1 MDPIQAIVLGIVQG
15 LTEFIPVSSSAHL
28 IIVPWL
34 LGWPDPG
41 LAFDAALHL
50 GTLAAVLVY
59 FARDWLAIG
68 KGFVAS
74 VKDRR
79 IAGGH
84 YRLLAWL
91 ILAGSVPGGLAGV
104 FLDDFMDEFFHGP
117 GGSLCHRRPAL
128 HGGPD
133 PGSGGAAPPGRDRGP
148 PHPDPGDDQ
157 LARRRDH
164 RHSPRR
170 WRCFPASPVRA
181 PPSRPVCSWAW
192 NAQAAAR
199 FSFLLATPLVAGAG
213 LKKVYDVA
221 KAGMPATDQTA
232 FALGLLAAAV
242 SGYLCITF
250 LLRYLQRNSTV
261 PFVIYRVGLAAVLVV
276 LTLLRAG

>member
-15 LTEFIPVSSSAHL
+15 LTEFIPISSSAHL

-74 VKDRR
+74 IKDRR

-104 FLDDFMDEFFHGP
+104 FLDDFIDEFFHGP
-117 GGSLCHRRPAL
+117 GGAYATGGLLMMAAL
-128 HGGPD
+128 ILAL
-133 PGSGGAAPPGRDRGP
+133 AALLL
-148 PHPDPGDDQ
+148 
-157 LARRRDH
+157 LAETVA
-164 RHSPRR
+164 RHSRTLETIT
-170 WRCFPASPVRA
+170 WRDAVIIGTAQAVALLPGV
-181 PPSRPVCSWAW
+181 SRSGATIT
-192 NAQAAAR
+192 AGLLLGLEREAAAR

-213 LKKVYDVA
+213 LKKLYDVA

-261 PFVIYRVGLAAVLVV
+261 PFVIYRVGLAAVLVIA
-276 LTLLRAG
+276 TLLR